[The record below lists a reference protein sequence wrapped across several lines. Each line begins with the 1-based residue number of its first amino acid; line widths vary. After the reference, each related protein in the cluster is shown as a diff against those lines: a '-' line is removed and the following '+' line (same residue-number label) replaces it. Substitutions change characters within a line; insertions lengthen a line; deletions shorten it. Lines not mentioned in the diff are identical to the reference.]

1 MNNPF
6 DHALDPHYPEVPN
19 PEQLITGDTA
29 RELLD
34 NAGLEG
40 LRLDQVHSSGDARAN
55 IVYHDG
61 GGTGGEI
68 DLPSGGMICERV
80 PISITP
86 LFVASPEL
94 AKTVEHYD
102 NAIQR
107 IQDYLAVNETITAA
121 QFNQLLKS

>member
-6 DHALDPHYPEVPN
+6 DNAPEPHDPEVPN

-40 LRLDQVHSSGDARAN
+40 IRLDQVHSPGDARAN

-61 GGTGGEI
+61 GSTGGEI
-68 DLPSGGMICERV
+68 DLPSGGMICEHV

-107 IQDYLAVNETITAA
+107 IQDYLAVNETITAT
-121 QFNQLLKS
+121 QFNQLLNS

>member
-6 DHALDPHYPEVPN
+6 DNAPEPHDPEVPN

-55 IVYHDG
+55 IVYYDG
-61 GGTGGEI
+61 GSTGGEI
-68 DLPSGGMICERV
+68 DLPSGGTICEHV

-107 IQDYLAVNETITAA
+107 IQDYLAVNETITAT
-121 QFNQLLKS
+121 QFNQLLNS